1 MNVPVRH
8 RTLVAGAL
16 SLLCLTA
23 LWCYS
28 TDLHAQTPDLTG
40 KEIVV
45 TPFRSEMDI
54 SRSGSAI
61 TVIRADEIQKW
72 GAQTLADV
80 MRAVPGVSI
89 TQNGGPAGLATL
101 RLRGAEARHSMVMID
116 GIRIGDPASTGG
128 EFDFSAVA
136 ANDIERIEIL
146 RGPQSALYGS
156 EAMGGVVNIIT
167 RKGKRDPKASLT
179 LEGGSYGARSFSGS
193 VSGGTRDVDY
203 AFSTSGFANDGFSSN
218 GHNIRRI
225 TRNLAAPLEND
236 PAQKASF
243 SARVGWQPQQD
254 MRFDFGMISMLNN
267 NHYDLSS
274 GDDPFNRTR
283 NQTTQVWS
291 KATLDLLDGQ
301 LRSSAKVFANRTDR
315 HAGNVGYFDPNYMSY
330 GPNSLDY
337 RGDRY
342 GIDVQNDLKLG
353 SYGLLIFGVA
363 SEAETLFTTNQALPR
378 GSSIRYVTGDASQ
391 STQSAYVMHQLP
403 LGERLSL
410 SLGGRIDYTDPN
422 QFATWRATA
431 SYMISET
438 GTKLR
443 SSIGTGAKSP
453 SLYQRFSQYGSL
465 TLRPEENIGFD
476 IGIDQDFL
484 DKRVQSNTTAFETR
498 YRNMIDW
505 STTNCTSEQLT
516 NPNIGGCYVNVDQAR
531 TRGVEQTLVFALVP
545 DLWRVKASYTFMLA
559 EDQSTRTALLRRPQ
573 HQAMASLAYLGFD
586 RIEIEP
592 RLSFIG
598 HRVDIYYDDVTFQS
612 MRVALA
618 PYAKLDLLTSYK
630 IDDTYMAYIRAEN
643 LTNAHY
649 EDVRGFGTA
658 GRSVYVGLRA
668 TW

>member
-8 RTLVAGAL
+8 RALVAGAL
-16 SLLCLTA
+16 SLMCLTA

-116 GIRIGDPASTGG
+116 GIRIGDPASPGG

-193 VSGGTRDVDY
+193 VRGGTRDVDY
-203 AFSTSGFANDGFSSN
+203 AFSTSGFANDGFSSY

-315 HAGNVGYFDPNYMSY
+315 HTGNSY

-363 SEAETLFTTNQALPR
+363 SEAETAFITNQALPR
-378 GSSIRYVTGDASQ
+378 GSSLPIINVDANQ
-391 STQSAYVMHQLP
+391 TTQSAYVMHQFS

-431 SYMISET
+431 SYVIAET

-443 SSIGTGAKSP
+443 SSIATGAKSP
-453 SLYQRFSQYGSL
+453 SLYQRFSEYGSL
-465 TLRPEENIGFD
+465 TLRPEYNIGYD

-484 DKRVQSNTTAFETR
+484 DQRLQSSTTAFEIN
-498 YRNMIDW
+498 YRNMIYLDYN
-505 STTNCTSEQLT
+505 SSCSIAQN
-516 NPNIGGCYVNVDQAR
+516 NYAGCYFNINQAKS
-531 TRGVEQTLVFALVP
+531 RGIEQKFTFALVP
-545 DLWRVKASYTFMLA
+545 DLWRVKVSYTFMLA
-559 EDQSTRTALLRRPQ
+559 EDQSTHTALLRRPQ
-573 HQAMASLAYLGFD
+573 HQAMASLIYLGLNK
-586 RIEIEP
+586 IEIEP
-592 RLSFIG
+592 RLTLVG
-598 HRVDIYYDDVTFQS
+598 HRIDAYWGTAPDPI
-612 MRVALA
+612 RVALA

>member
-1 MNVPVRH
+1 MNVPER
-8 RTLVAGAL
+8 RRALVAGATSML
-16 SLLCLTA
+16 SLIAFLTH
-23 LWCYS
+23 S
-28 TDLHAQTPDLTG
+28 IHLHAETPVLSG
-40 KEIVV
+40 SEIVV
-45 TPFRSEMDI
+45 TPFRSEMEI

-61 TVIRADEIQKW
+61 TVIRADDIQKW

-128 EFDFSAVA
+128 EFDLSAVA

-179 LEGGSYGARSFSGS
+179 IEGGSYGARSFTGS

-203 AFSTSGFANDGFSSN
+203 AISASGFGNDGFSGY
-218 GHNIRRI
+218 GHNIPRI
-225 TRNLAAPLEND
+225 TRNLASPLEHD

-243 SARVGWQPQQD
+243 SARFGWQPQQD

-283 NQTTQVWS
+283 NQTTQIWS
-291 KATLDLLDGQ
+291 KATFDLFDGQ

-353 SYGLLIFGVA
+353 SYGLLIFGIA
-363 SEAETLFTTNQALPR
+363 SEAETAFSSNQALPR
-378 GSSIRYVTGDASQ
+378 GSATRYITGDASQ
-391 STQSAYVMHQLP
+391 NTQSAYVMHQLP
-403 LGERLSL
+403 LGERLSV
-410 SLGGRIDYTDPN
+410 SLGSRIDYTDPN
-422 QFATWRATA
+422 RFATWRATA
-431 SYMISET
+431 SYAISET

-453 SLYQRFSQYGSL
+453 SLYQRFSEYGST
-465 TLRPEENIGFD
+465 TLRPEDNIGFD

-484 DKRVQSNTTAFETR
+484 DKRLQSSTTAFETR
-498 YRNMIDW
+498 YQNLINFG
-505 STTNCTSEQLT
+505 SNPNCTMMQNT
-516 NPNIGGCYVNVDQAR
+516 NFGGCYFNVDQAR
-531 TRGVEQTLVFALVP
+531 SRGVEQTLVLALVP
-545 DLWRVKASYTFMLA
+545 DLWRVKTSYTFMLA
-559 EDQSTRTALLRRPQ
+559 EDQSTHTALLRRPQ
-573 HQAMASLAYLGFD
+573 HQAMASLTYLGFD

-592 RLSFIG
+592 RLTFVG
-598 HRVDIYYDDVTFQS
+598 HRIDIYYDDATFLS
-612 MRVALA
+612 TRVALA
-618 PYAKLDLLTSYK
+618 PYAKLDVLASYK
-630 IDDTYMAYIRAEN
+630 FDDTYMAYIRAEN

-649 EDVRGFGTA
+649 EDIRGFGTA
-658 GRSVYVGLRA
+658 GRSVNVGLRA

>member
-1 MNVPVRH
+1 MNVPERH
-8 RTLVAGAL
+8 RALVAGAL
-16 SLLCLTA
+16 SVLCLTA
-23 LWCYS
+23 ICS
-28 TDLHAQTPDLTG
+28 RSSDLHAETAVLTG

-45 TPFRSEMDI
+45 TPFRTEMEI

-61 TVIRADEIQKW
+61 TIIRADEIQKW

-80 MRAVPGVSI
+80 MRSVPGVSI

-156 EAMGGVVNIIT
+156 EAIGGVVNIIT

-179 LEGGSYGARSFSGS
+179 MEGGSYGARSFNGS

-203 AFSTSGFANDGFSSN
+203 AISASGFANDGFSGY
-218 GHNIRRI
+218 GHNIPRI
-225 TRNLAAPLEND
+225 TRNLATPLEHD

-254 MRFDFGMISMLNN
+254 LRFDFGMISMLNN

-283 NQTTQVWS
+283 NHTTQVWS
-291 KATLDLLDGQ
+291 KATLDLLDGR

-315 HAGNVGYFDPNYMSY
+315 HAGTVGYFDPNYLSY

-342 GIDVQNDLKLG
+342 GIELQNDLKLG

-363 SEAETLFTTNQALPR
+363 SEAETTFSTNQALPR
-378 GSSIRYVTGDASQ
+378 GSSVRYVTGDASQ

-410 SLGGRIDYTDPN
+410 SLGGRIDDTDPN
-422 QFATWRATA
+422 RFATWRATA
-431 SYMISET
+431 AYAINET

-453 SLYQRFSQYGSL
+453 SLYQRFSEYGSL
-465 TLRPEENIGFD
+465 ALRPEDNIGFD
-476 IGIDQDFL
+476 IGIDQDFF
-484 DKRVQSNTTAFETR
+484 DKRVQSSTTAFETR
-498 YRNMIDW
+498 YQNLINFGSDG
-505 STTNCTSEQLT
+505 SCTAAQ
-516 NPNIGGCYVNVDQAR
+516 NANFGGCYFNVDQAK

-545 DLWRVKASYTFMLA
+545 DLWRVKTSYTFMLA
-559 EDQSTRTALLRRPQ
+559 EDLSTHSALLRRPQ
-573 HQAMASLAYLGFD
+573 HQAMASLTYLGFD

-592 RLSFIG
+592 RLSFVG
-598 HRVDIYYDDVTFQS
+598 HRIDIYYDDATFTS
-612 MRVALA
+612 TRVALA
-618 PYAKLDLLTSYK
+618 PYAKLDLLASYK
-630 IDDTYMAYIRAEN
+630 FDATYMAYIRAEN

-649 EDVRGFGTA
+649 EDNRGFGTA